1 MSVGRSDASGGATSS
16 RPGDGFLFSGNRHE
30 TVPRALFFDRRLTP
44 LERNAWQIIRLQLQD
59 EGISTF
65 PTYEQLAPLLAS
77 LPCVERASSE
87 TVARALTMLRL
98 TRWLS
103 LVQRRR
109 DPNTGRILGN
119 LYVLHDTP
127 LTPFEA
133 IQLDAEYL
141 DLISRSLTHASKAV
155 QRVGYQA
162 LSEVVDDPFL
172 ASGVLPARLKTIAQ
186 QLAPQGWRFDP
197 PPRATDDAGESYPQ
211 HESEDGTPPRL
222 RIHDPPP
229 SDSEAGAKPL
239 SDALLRNPNA
249 DRTVRKDLSS
259 ERHTYVPRTRE
270 GLRLPARFATLQAEQ
285 QSGALAALQQVDA
298 PLRQAVL
305 DEWAARCDARAI
317 RNPAGYLFGII
328 SKALRHEFNASRATA
343 PASAPK
349 PPTSTPSRP
358 APAPEVA
365 HAHLAHL
372 RKLLGILPEPEG

>member
-1 MSVGRSDASGGATSS
+1 MPPT
-16 RPGDGFLFSGNRHE
+16 PGDGFLFSGNRHE
-30 TVPRALFFDRRLTP
+30 TVPRSLFLDRRLTP
-44 LERNAWQIIRLQLQD
+44 LERNAWQVIRLQLQD

-65 PTYEQLAPLLAS
+65 PTYAQLAPMLAAM
-77 LPCVERASSE
+77 PCVERASSE
-87 TVARALTMLRL
+87 TVARALTILRL

-109 DPNTGRILGN
+109 DTRTGRILGN

-141 DLISRSLTHASKAV
+141 DLISRSLMHASKAV

-162 LSEVVDDPFL
+162 LSEVVDDPYL
-172 ASGVLPARLKTIAQ
+172 ASGVLPARLKAIAQ
-186 QLAPQGWRFDP
+186 QLARQGWRFDP
-197 PPRATDDAGESYPQ
+197 PPRAAVDAGESYPQ
-211 HESEDGTPPRL
+211 HESEDGVPPRL

-229 SDSEAGAKPL
+229 SDSETGSKPL

-249 DRTVRKDLSS
+249 DGTVRKDLSS
-259 ERHTYVPRTRE
+259 ERHTYVPHARE
-270 GLRLPARFATLQAEQ
+270 GLRLPARFASLQAEQ
-285 QSGALAALQQVDA
+285 QSGALAALQQVDR

-328 SKALRHEFNASRATA
+328 SKALRHEFNASHAAA
-343 PASAPK
+343 PSSAPK
-349 PPTSTPSRP
+349 PPTSAPARRP
-358 APAPEVA
+358 PAPEVA

-372 RKLLGILPEPEG
+372 RKLLGILPEPDG